1 MNNDRLEDLIIEN
14 ARIMYRNFS
23 GKPSKFNAEGNMNF
37 CLVIPYA
44 ELADR
49 MRDQGWNIKMKTA
62 RDEFEDDLYYTQVAV
77 RFDRIPPNILMITKK
92 KRTRLDDEEAVK
104 CLDWMEI
111 ETVDVIVHPS
121 RYTNN
126 GGGVKGYLKSMYVT
140 IREDA
145 FADKYAEE
153 EYPE

>member
-1 MNNDRLEDLIIEN
+1 MNNNRLDDLIIEN

-23 GKPSKFNAEGNMNF
+23 GKPSKYNTEGMMNF
-37 CLVIPYA
+37 CLVIPDA

-49 MRDQGWNIKMKTA
+49 LRDDGWNIKVKTA
-62 RDEFEDDLYYTQVAV
+62 NDEYEDDLYYTQVAV

-92 KRTRLDDEEAVK
+92 KRTRLDNEESVK
-104 CLDWMEI
+104 CLDWAEI

-140 IREDA
+140 IREDV